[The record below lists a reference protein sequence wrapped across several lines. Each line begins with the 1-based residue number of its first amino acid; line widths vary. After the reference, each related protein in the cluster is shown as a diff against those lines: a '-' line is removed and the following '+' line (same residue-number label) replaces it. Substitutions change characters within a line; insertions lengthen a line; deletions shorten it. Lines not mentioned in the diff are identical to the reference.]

1 MGPLSAELSETE
13 LSLVL
18 TDGTTCRADWRQSP
32 NGRFDACGPG
42 FGYAVTEVANPNL
55 LRKFWVE
62 AATAL
67 GAAGAV
73 PPMAEVV
80 ITDASGRDHLF
91 TKRWIRNRK
100 QRANLILKPCG
111 MKKQQSAQ

>member
-1 MGPLSAELSETE
+1 MRRALPVVFLLAGCSAPAPAVGPLSAELSETE

-91 TKRWIRNRK
+91 VSPVPFN
-100 QRANLILKPCG
+100 
-111 MKKQQSAQ
+111 